1 LAAREALDR
10 CGGIA
15 TSALVS
21 TSRKVK
27 RKQILYNFPKENKKT
42 EMDLMHL
49 LRAREGGGPHGLDAQ
64 GRHHFQRY
72 GCCTTKAVILFYL
85 FLNIK

>member
-27 RKQILYNFPKENKKT
+27 RKQILYNFPEENKKNRNGF
-42 EMDLMHL
+42 D
-49 LRAREGGGPHGLDAQ
+49 ASAQGPGGPRAAWA
-64 GRHHFQRY
+64 GRPRA
-72 GCCTTKAVILFYL
+72 TPLSAVRRAALQKLLFY
-85 FLNIK
+85 FIYF